1 MLLDRMGYILAEGFT
16 LLTLISFTKGI
27 LRLRRG
33 RRAGRFLSRA
43 DREFFFRP
51 IKLTA
56 SAPVRFF
63 RYGLIFLAVAI
74 LGAIEIIILAP
85 LGAAIVTSILLLTCA
100 TIVHRGLM

>member
-16 LLTLISFTKGI
+16 LLTLIAFTKGI

-33 RRAGRFLSRA
+33 RRAGRFLGRA

-63 RYGLIFLAVAI
+63 RYGMIFIMVVT
-74 LGAIEIIILAP
+74 LGAVEIILLAP
-85 LGAAIVTSILLLTCA
+85 LGAAIVSSVLLLTCA